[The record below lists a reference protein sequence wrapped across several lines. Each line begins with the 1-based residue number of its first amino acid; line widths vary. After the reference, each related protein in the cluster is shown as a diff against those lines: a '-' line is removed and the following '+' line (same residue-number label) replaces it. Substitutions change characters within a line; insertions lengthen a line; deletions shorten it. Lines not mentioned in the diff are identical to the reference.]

1 MDEVAG
7 GDGRLVRL
15 SSGTQV
21 VLRPI
26 GPGDSDALAK
36 GYQELSVAAAYQRLH
51 GSVAKLSAAQLAYLT
66 EVDHHDHEAII
77 AYDPTNGHGL
87 GEARYIRSRTD
98 PAFAEIAVAVLDD
111 WHGLE
116 LGHHLLEAV
125 RYRAREEAITC
136 LTAEVLSANA
146 PMLALLRALGE
157 VHLERKTA
165 VTVAHLPI

>member
-7 GDGRLVRL
+7 GDERLVRL

-26 GPGDSDALAK
+26 GPSDSDALAK

-87 GEARYIRSRTD
+87 GDVYKRQ
-98 PAFAEIAVAVLDD
+98 VLGQCP
-111 WHGLE
+111 HSVSPVPGPPP
-116 LGHHLLEAV
+116 
-125 RYRAREEAITC
+125 R
-136 LTAEVLSANA
+136 
-146 PMLALLRALGE
+146 
-157 VHLERKTA
+157 
-165 VTVAHLPI
+165 